1 VVVEGDKET
10 DKVDEHVKR
19 YSKQG
24 LVPFSRSVTAS
35 SFSAWIASIC
45 RRRNSTRLSPI

>member
-19 YSKQG
+19 YSNKFI
-24 LVPFSRSVTAS
+24 PDI
-35 SFSAWIASIC
+35 IAI
-45 RRRNSTRLSPI
+45 